1 MKDSYMK
8 GGMYMKQIVKLQN
21 RLVGLTNAVNRFPI
35 TILFL
40 LGATVINTIDINSTN
55 DYSKYILTFV
65 VGAFLGIVGQVTF
78 ERFFNKSTIRI
89 FFFGGTV
96 ILTLLYYLIIRS
108 VLNVNIEVW
117 IRTLVALFALYIAF
131 IWIPVIKS
139 KISFNESFMVA
150 FKAFFIA
157 LFFSG
162 VIYLGISLINV
173 TVNQLLFAIDYRSY
187 SHTANLIFLLF
198 APMYFLSLIPV
209 YIIKSD
215 QDVVKEQEGIQLQED
230 NIIMDSNCPKYLEI
244 LISYIII
251 PLTAVFTIILL
262 FYIIR
267 NISGSFWT
275 DNLLEPMIVSYSITV
290 ILIYILASRIENKL
304 AVSFRVIF
312 PKVLVPIVL
321 FQTISSFLKI
331 GDMGI
336 TYNRYYVILY
346 GIFATIAGIVFSIF
360 PVKKNGIIAALL
372 IVFSAISIVPPV
384 DAFTVSKNSQ
394 IQILE
399 SILINNDMLRDNKI
413 TPNGAI
419 SKEDKQRILKSLEYL
434 NSLEYTK
441 KVSWL
446 PKDYNQYTD
455 FYETFGFDQ
464 YEDTEEVTQY
474 IYANLNMED
483 PIDIAGYDY
492 LVNNNTYITSLD
504 TKEEVIGKIEK
515 SNITY
520 ILMKNVTKKDSYIS
534 LMNEQEEE
542 LIRFSFEEVILRF
555 EKYNSEKSV
564 IDIKDATFTK
574 DNDKASITIIV
585 KNFNMDKTVIDQSF
599 GIETYILVKIK

>member
-1 MKDSYMK
+1 
-8 GGMYMKQIVKLQN
+8 MKQIAKLQN
-21 RLVGLTNAVNRFPI
+21 RLVGLTNAINRFPI

-40 LGATVINTIDINSTN
+40 LGATVINAMDINSTN
-55 DYSKYILTFV
+55 DYSKYIMTFV
-65 VGAFLGIVGQVTF
+65 VGAFLGIVGQVSY
-78 ERFFNKSTIRI
+78 ERFFDKSAIRI
-89 FFFGGTV
+89 SFFGGTV

-108 VLNVNIEVW
+108 VLNVNTEVW
-117 IRTLVALFALYIAF
+117 TRTLVALFALYIAF

-139 KISFNESFMVA
+139 KISFNESFMVS

-162 VIYLGISLINV
+162 VIYGGISLINV
-173 TVNQLLFAIDYRSY
+173 TVNQLLFTIDYRSY
-187 SHTANLIFLLF
+187 SHTGNLIFLLF

-209 YIIKSD
+209 YTIKSGGN
-215 QDVVKEQEGIQLQED
+215 VNNEQEDIQLQED

-267 NISGSFWT
+267 NISGKFWT

-304 AVSFRVIF
+304 ADVFRVIF
-312 PKVLVPIVL
+312 PKILVPIVL

-331 GDMGI
+331 GNMGI

-360 PVKKNGIIAALL
+360 PVRKNGIIAALL

-399 SILINNDMLRDNKI
+399 SILIKNDMLRDNKVM
-413 TPNGAI
+413 PNGGI
-419 SKEDKQRILKSLEYL
+419 SKEDKQKIYKSLEYL
-434 NSLEYTK
+434 NNLEYTK

-455 FYETFGFDQ
+455 FHETFGFDQ
-464 YEDTEEVTQY
+464 YEDTGEVTQY
-474 IYANLNMED
+474 VYVNLNMED

-515 SNITY
+515 SNMTY
-520 ILMKNVTKKDSYIS
+520 ILMKNVTKEDSYIS
-534 LMNEQEEE
+534 LINEQEEE
-542 LIRFSFEEVILRF
+542 LIRFSFEEVIHRF
-555 EKYNSEKSV
+555 ENYNSEKSV
-564 IDIKDATFTK
+564 IDIKDATFTME
-574 DNDKASITIIV
+574 NDKASITIIV
-585 KNFNMDKTVIDQSF
+585 KNFNVDKSVIDQSF
-599 GIETYILVKIK
+599 SIEFYILVKIK